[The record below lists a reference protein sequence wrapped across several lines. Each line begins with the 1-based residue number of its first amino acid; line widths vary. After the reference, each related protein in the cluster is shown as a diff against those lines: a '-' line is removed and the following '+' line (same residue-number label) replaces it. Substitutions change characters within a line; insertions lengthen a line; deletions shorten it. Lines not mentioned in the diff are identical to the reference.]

1 MTYQIDIGGSQINFI
16 IQRKA
21 VKNINLTIRADGTIT
36 ITADEKVPQEFIYK
50 FVEKKASWIKKQMEY
65 YRGYQSEK
73 HLREL
78 VSGETIKYLGK
89 QYRLKVEEST
99 QEYVKYY
106 RGYIYIYVMDKSDY
120 YRKQNLLEKW
130 LYSRLDKIVNELYD
144 DTIQKLK
151 KYNVPDVNIK
161 LRTMK
166 TRWGSCVIEKQ
177 KIILNKALIE
187 ASKYCIEYVILHELV
202 HFIYPNHVKEFY
214 DFLYV
219 LMPDWEYRKKILDEE
234 IAMNL

>member
-1 MTYQIDIGGSQINFI
+1 MICQIDIGGSQINLI

-21 VKNINLTIRADGTIT
+21 VKNINLTIRIDGTII

-50 FVEKKASWIKKQMEY
+50 FIERKANWIKKQIEY
-65 YRGYQSEK
+65 YKGYESED
-73 HLREL
+73 HVREL

-89 QYRLKVEEST
+89 QYRLKVEESV

-106 RGYIYIYVMDKSDY
+106 RGYIYIYVMDRNDY
-120 YRKQNLLEKW
+120 NRKENLLEKW
-130 LYSRLDKIVNELYD
+130 LYNRLDKVVNELYY
-144 DTIQKLK
+144 DTIHKLK
-151 KYNVPDVNIK
+151 KYNVPDVNIQ
-161 LRTMK
+161 LRSMK
-166 TRWGSCVIEKQ
+166 TRWGSCIIDKQ

-187 ASKYCIEYVILHELV
+187 APKYCIKYIILHELV
-202 HFIYPNHVKEFY
+202 HFIYPNHTKDFY

-219 LMPDWEYRKKILDEE
+219 LMPDWEYRKRILDEE